1 MNDGNNAFAWGKR
14 VMMSEDDIEEQIF
27 AEEDLLA
34 RFRQRY
40 LTEYV
45 FDGTED
51 DYHAQEEYAVRA
63 YQRYWKKNAELLPVR
78 FWRNSTPRNGRP
90 FKRRFFNPTNRK
102 RALRMSSKR
111 RHRPPQPEPEKRN
124 EMDGGGGAVSR
135 TVHCPHYALVNH
147 RMTSNDLNVT
157 PRALHK
163 GLELAHRTLP
173 PIRKR
178 DVKGDK

>member
-63 YQRYWKKNAELLPVR
+63 YQRYWKKNAELLPVQLLAK
-78 FWRNSTPRNGRP
+78 FDAEEWPAIQET
-90 FKRRFFNPTNRK
+90 
-102 RALRMSSKR
+102 LLQSS
-111 RHRPPQPEPEKRN
+111 ESEAGSGS
-124 EMDGGGGAVSR
+124 E
-135 TVHCPHYALVNH
+135 
-147 RMTSNDLNVT
+147 
-157 PRALHK
+157 
-163 GLELAHRTLP
+163 
-173 PIRKR
+173 
-178 DVKGDK
+178 DV